1 MIRVVSMDQLSLE
14 IKAKI
19 VCYISNQLCEN
30 SFLEAVDSLE
40 KQKIIDILFNEENF
54 DDIDF
59 DELDTLKEKQI
70 LPLLD
75 LINFK
80 KLIEIYIDYDSVED
94 LLDVIEEYCP
104 EFKITLTLVAKEKK
118 ITKDQECFSSSF
130 ITFH

>member
-1 MIRVVSMDQLSLE
+1 MIRVVSIDQLSLE
-14 IKAKI
+14 IKAKV
-19 VCYISNQLCEN
+19 VCRISDQLCEN

-54 DDIDF
+54 DDIDY
-59 DELDTLKEKQI
+59 DELDALKEKQI

-75 LINFK
+75 LINLK
-80 KLIEIYIDYDSVED
+80 ELIEIYIDYTSVED
-94 LLDVIEEYCP
+94 LLDIIEEYCQ

-118 ITKDQECFSSSF
+118 ITKDQESSSSSF